1 MRKIIGWLTMSM
13 ALFCVN
19 AFAAERGTAE
29 EAVAMVKKVVSYMK
43 ANGKEKTFAE
53 VNNPSGPFVKGDL
66 YVFVHDLDGMCVAH
80 GGNAKLIGKNL
91 LDLKDASGFQMVR
104 GFIDVANAK
113 GKGWVDYKWPNKT
126 TKEVESKSTY
136 LEKVDNL
143 IISVG
148 IYKG

>member
-1 MRKIIGWLTMSM
+1 MKKLIGWLVMSM
-13 ALFCVN
+13 VFLGMN
-19 AFAAERGTAE
+19 ASAAERGTAD
-29 EAVAMVKKVVSYMK
+29 EAIAMVKKVVTFMK
-43 ANGKEKTFAE
+43 SNGTEKTFAE
-53 VNNPSGPFVKGDL
+53 VNNPSGQFVKGDL
-66 YVFVHDLDGMCVAH
+66 YVFIHDLDGKCVAH

-126 TKEVESKSTY
+126 TKEVENKSTY

-148 IYKG
+148 IYKT